1 MLLDGRLLAVVPPVS
16 FCRPRDVRMNLA
28 ITFEGSEVLVVGGEI
43 DLATASMLE
52 DAIQAVRGTVAV
64 DLSGVTFMDSAG
76 MRVLIR
82 EHERREASGDK
93 LVLAALSEP
102 VRRVLEV
109 AGLLEYLGV
118 TSVEDDN

>member
-1 MLLDGRLLAVVPPVS
+1 
-16 FCRPRDVRMNLA
+16 MNLA
-28 ITFEGSEVLVVGGEI
+28 ITLEGSELPVVGGEI

-82 EHERREASGDK
+82 EHESREAIGDK

-118 TSVEDDN
+118 TSDEGDN

>member
-1 MLLDGRLLAVVPPVS
+1 
-16 FCRPRDVRMNLA
+16 MNLA

-76 MRVLIR
+76 IRVLVR
-82 EHERREASGDK
+82 EHQRREDSGDQ
-93 LVLAALSEP
+93 LVLAAVSEP
-102 VRRVLEV
+102 ARGVLEV

-118 TSVEDDN
+118 TSDEGDN